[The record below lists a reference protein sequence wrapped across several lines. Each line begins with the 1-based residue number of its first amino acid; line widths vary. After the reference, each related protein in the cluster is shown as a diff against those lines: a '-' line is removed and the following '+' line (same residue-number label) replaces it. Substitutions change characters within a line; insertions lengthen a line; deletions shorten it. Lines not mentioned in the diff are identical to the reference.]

1 MKLNYALRHL
11 HIYMRHLAKI
21 TLLSSLAILFVL
33 NPVQAKIFTRVL
45 QFGSVG
51 ADVRILQQF
60 LNSDADT
67 QIAISGAG
75 SPGLETTKFGP
86 ATKVA
91 VQKFQLKY
99 ALIKKGASGYGLVG
113 PKTRAKLEEVFAG
126 IEIKP
131 TAASKP
137 KPKPQTVIRG
147 ELAGIAPD
155 KTEFNVKS
163 GTKRF
168 DYTILLDQNTVFLD
182 KNGAP
187 TIIDNFGFGDT
198 VEVRGHL
205 EKAYTI
211 RAAQV
216 KDLTSWKIP
225 IKQTTMTITDL
236 SLSDNEVIA
245 NDGTKEWH
253 IKIQSQTTLMN
264 IDRTTIMINDLSLGD
279 TIYVAGVWDQRAGVI
294 FGSVVQKK

>member
-1 MKLNYALRHL
+1 MNYKKYISLGSL
-11 HIYMRHLAKI
+11 FFF
-21 TLLSSLAILFVL
+21 LSIFFVSTAQAQIL
-33 NPVQAKIFTRVL
+33 TRGL

-51 ADVRILQQF
+51 NDVKTLQQW
-60 LNSDADT
+60 LNSDPDT
-67 QIAISGAG
+67 QIAKNGAG

-86 ATKVA
+86 ATRAA

-99 ALIKKGASGYGLVG
+99 GIVKKGGGGYGMVG
-113 PKTRAKLEEVFAG
+113 PKTRAKLEEVFG
-126 IEIKP
+126 GVEIKP
-131 TAASKP
+131 ATPTAAKP
-137 KPKPQTVIRG
+137 KSKPQTVIRG

-182 KNGAP
+182 KNGSP
-187 TIIDNFGFGDT
+187 SIIDNFGFGDT

-205 EKAYTI
+205 EKTYTI

-225 IKQTTMTITDL
+225 VKQTTMTITDL
-236 SLSDNEVIA
+236 SLSDYEVIA
-245 NDGTKEWH
+245 NDGAKEWH
-253 IKIQSQTTLMN
+253 IKIQPQTTLMN
-264 IDRTTIMINDLSLGD
+264 IDRTAIIINDLSVGD
-279 TIYVAGVWDQRAGVI
+279 ILYVAGGWDQHAGVI